1 MANVLAVAIWA
12 DGEYDDAEREAVTTI
27 ATDLGY
33 TPMIFQKMVEG
44 GVGGMLKST
53 DEKVNAILQD
63 SAQKIIPSEKLQVY
77 EAAIEIV
84 LANSVIEHDEIDRL
98 LAVAGALDIDIEEA
112 VELILDMVNPD
123 AEIEEEELVDTIA
136 SAGGDF
142 DKLVDNVVELCD
154 KIHDPETFA
163 IIK

>member
-12 DGEYDDAEREAVTTI
+12 DGEYDDAEREAVSEI
-27 ATDLGY
+27 AESLGY
-33 TPMIFQKMVEG
+33 TPFIFQKMVEG

-53 DEKVNAILQD
+53 DESVNAILQD
-63 SAQKIIPSEKLQVY
+63 SASKILANERGQVY

-98 LAVAGALDIDIEEA
+98 LAVAGALDIDMETAID
-112 VELILDMVNPD
+112 LICDMVNPETVTED
-123 AEIEEEELVDTIA
+123 EIIDTIESSASDFNTLVD
-136 SAGGDF
+136 
-142 DKLVDNVVELCD
+142 KVVDLCD

-163 IIK
+163 IFK